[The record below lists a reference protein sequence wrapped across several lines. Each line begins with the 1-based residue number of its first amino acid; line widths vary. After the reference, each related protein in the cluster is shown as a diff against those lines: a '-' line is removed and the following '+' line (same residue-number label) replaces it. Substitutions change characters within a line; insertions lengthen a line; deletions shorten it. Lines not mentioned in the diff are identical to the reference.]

1 MRLAEEA
8 EIYALKL
15 HIQALR
21 FVDFDLSRVLS
32 AEKEVGMGVAFS
44 SKQEVTSRRPRLA
57 AAPPTARDAQRGGCG
72 GGESQKVLS

>member
-32 AEKEVGMGVAFS
+32 AEKEVGVAFS

-57 AAPPTARDAQRGGCG
+57 AAPPPARGAQRGGCG